1 MESEQ
6 PIYPELDFDGSFRFS
21 CGPHI
26 SCFVD
31 CCTGT
36 NIWLYPFDVL
46 RISRALGISTTEFI
60 RRHCR
65 YFDSPPHFP
74 VLLLKSADNGKGRC
88 PFALDSGCSVY
99 PDRPWVCRLFP
110 VVPTECRTDETA
122 ECDRR
127 FNIFVWKGCRGVGTG
142 PETTI
147 REWWLNAGM
156 AVYEETYLDWQKLTE
171 ELKLSGQLT
180 GEKAEMFS
188 LGSFDPDRLLHNL
201 RSNEYA
207 DIFPLEA
214 EKLHR
219 AADDDIFLMQ
229 LACRW
234 LRRVLLDKELPENI

>member
-26 SCFVD
+26 SCFVH

-46 RISRALGISTTEFI
+46 RISRSLGISTTEFI
-60 RRHCR
+60 NRHCR

-74 VLLLKSADNGKGRC
+74 VLLLKNADNGEGRC

-99 PDRPWVCRLFP
+99 PDRPWICRLFP
-110 VVPTECRTDETA
+110 VVPTDCRTDETA
-122 ECDRR
+122 EADRR

-142 PETTI
+142 AEITV
-147 REWWLNAGM
+147 REWWANAGM
-156 AVYEETYLDWQKLTE
+156 AVYEETYLDWQKLTD
-171 ELKLSGQLT
+171 ELKSSSLVPLT
-180 GEKAEMFS
+180 GESAQRFK
-188 LGSFDPDRLLHNL
+188 LGSFDFDLFREKLLAG
-201 RSNEYA
+201 EYG

-214 EKLHR
+214 DELRR

-229 LACRW
+229 TACRW
-234 LRRVLLDKELPENI
+234 MRRVLLDQR